1 MEDVVF
7 MNQLNEEIRCLR
19 TSISVLDMDIGA
31 LEEQLK
37 DCESELYREKL
48 QEKIDDLKLSR
59 SLYRS
64 DLDYRLKEL
73 RI

>member
-1 MEDVVF
+1 

-19 TSISVLDMDIGA
+19 TSISVLDMDIEA

>member
-1 MEDVVF
+1 

-19 TSISVLDMDIGA
+19 TSISVLDMDIEA

-48 QEKIDDLKLSR
+48 QERIDDLKLSR

-73 RI
+73 KI

>member
-1 MEDVVF
+1 

-19 TSISVLDMDIGA
+19 TNISVLDMDIEA